1 MVNLKKLDAFV
12 NKFSEQ
18 IVELRKLEN
27 SEEKQNSKEH
37 KVAYKKCISVL
48 LNRKKDFFGV
58 DKDLWKEL
66 YFRSLFFY
74 GNTSIHLTEPK
85 EEEIPIYE
93 VTKHNEILKDYCTS
107 DRSFGSQTILHFD
120 THSDLNP
127 IENSAVLP
135 ELYTKFKQTGDF
147 SFLDEAQ
154 KIVWDIG
161 AAQTGILFTHG
172 ARDIIWCLP
181 KWVPDKQIDI
191 KYIIKSGK
199 RNLLLTALESL
210 KGVKNMDEWGYTES
224 HQSQLQNAKTFCK
237 VQTGK
242 LTKKGY
248 NTLKST
254 ISKNGSKYILDI
266 DLDYFVC
273 NGKKFTPSYFT
284 ESYDLESHLRTQ
296 EREINQDFPRNA
308 LENSNE
314 LRRYNNALKREL
326 VVIDL
331 RVRTFL
337 KTIWELRKDGL
348 TPSVISICDST
359 NVLFD
364 KCESCNSVSNGYVPT
379 YLGLYLHTKLVS
391 GLEKIFTKKLKERKK
406 KVKKENKNGI

>member
-1 MVNLKKLDAFV
+1 MVNLKTLDAFV

-18 IVELRKLEN
+18 IVQLRKLEN
-27 SEEKQNSKEH
+27 SESKQNSNEH
-37 KVAYKKCISVL
+37 KLVYKKCISIL
-48 LNRKKDFFGV
+48 LNRKKEFFGV
-58 DKDLWKEL
+58 NKDLWKEL

-74 GNTSIHLTEPK
+74 ENNHSIKLTEPK
-85 EEEIPIYE
+85 EEIIPIIK
-93 VTKHNEILKDYCTS
+93 VTKHNEILKGYNKSTIDFS
-107 DRSFGSQTILHFD
+107 SQTMLHFD

-127 IENSAVLP
+127 IENSAGLP
-135 ELYTKFKQTGDF
+135 DLYTKFRETGNE

-161 AAQTGILFTHG
+161 AAQTGILFTQG
-172 ARDIIWCLP
+172 PRDMIWCLP
-181 KWVPDKQIDI
+181 KWVPDKQVEI
-191 KYIIKSGK
+191 KYIVKSGK

-224 HQSQLQNAKTFCK
+224 PSENANIFKK
-237 VQTGK
+237 LQTGK

-248 NTLKST
+248 KTLKSS
-254 ISKNGSKYILDI
+254 IEKNGNKYILDI

-284 ESYDLESHLRTQ
+284 ESYDLESHHRTQ

-314 LRRYNNALKREL
+314 LRRYSNALKREL
-326 VVIDL
+326 LIVDL
-331 RVRTFL
+331 RVGTFL
-337 KTIWELRKDGL
+337 KTLWELRKDGL
-348 TPSVISICDST
+348 TPSIISICDST

-379 YLGLYLHTKLVS
+379 YLALYLHTKLIT
-391 GLEKIFTKKLKERKK
+391 GLEKIFTKKLKERKP
-406 KVKKENKNGI
+406 KKEKQKK